1 MATYLVTG
9 GGGFIGSSI
18 AEALLAKGERVR
30 ILDDFSTGRRSNLEG
45 LKGNIELFEGS
56 RAKLFEL
63 FDHGVFTKA
72 FTELGGVQKYKII
85 NDSIINFIYAN
96 GDTIINAYRIDHS
109 SLTLTGGCIEAC
121 GSKFIKSMQ

>member
-1 MATYLVTG
+1 
-9 GGGFIGSSI
+9 
-18 AEALLAKGERVR
+18 
-30 ILDDFSTGRRSNLEG
+30 
-45 LKGNIELFEGS
+45 
-56 RAKLFEL
+56 
-63 FDHGVFTKA
+63 
-72 FTELGGVQKYKII
+72 LGGVQKYKII